1 MTTPLNGIYMPEM
14 LSYTLKPDYSTN
26 GGVAWAKFDQGSART
41 ENTLSIP
48 VGNSTFQISAT
59 ARGQFDVSL
68 RTVFDLKTV
77 IWTPTK
83 TLVPGQTVVYKINNS
98 DRRAYLSLDVR
109 STPPAEA
116 QIGME
121 IITFPPTA

>member
-1 MTTPLNGIYMPEM
+1 MTTPMNGIYMPEI
-14 LSYTLKPDYSTN
+14 LSYTLKPDYSSN
-26 GGVAWAKFDQGSART
+26 AGVAWAKFDQDSART
-41 ENTLSIP
+41 MNTLNIP
-48 VGNSTFQISAT
+48 LGNSTFQISAT
-59 ARGQFDVSL
+59 ARGPFDVSL
-68 RTVFDLKTV
+68 RSVFDLKTV

-83 TLVPGQTVVYKINNS
+83 TLIPGQTVVYKMNNS

-109 STPPAEA
+109 STPPENA

>member
-1 MTTPLNGIYMPEM
+1 MTTPLNSIYMPEM
-14 LSYTLKPDYSTN
+14 QSYTLKPDYSSN
-26 GGVAWAKFDQGSART
+26 SGVGWAQFDQSSART
-41 ENTLSIP
+41 AQTLAVP

-68 RTVFDLKTV
+68 RTVFNGSTV

-98 DRRAYLSLDVR
+98 DRRSYLSLDIR
-109 STPPAEA
+109 SAPPADA

-121 IITFPPTA
+121 IITFPPTE